1 MNESK
6 RVKKVLVLVEGENGK
21 VASVTL
27 EVLGLA
33 RKVADSLQGNVCA
46 AVIGHE
52 IRGILKE
59 IIYFADDVYS
69 TESPLLADFQADI
82 YSSALEDLSQE
93 VNPFLILMGH
103 TLNNRELGPK
113 LAYRLG
119 AELITDCVDLEVDQ
133 RTNALLCTK
142 PVYGGNVI
150 ATFKVESEPGVAT
163 VRPKATEPIRQ
174 SKGGGKVTDFNPVI
188 DKSSVRTLLVQRVI
202 EEEENASL
210 DKADVVV
217 SGGRGIKE
225 IEGLKELQELIHV
238 LKRRFDRVELGA
250 SRPLVD
256 RGWVISSRQIGL
268 TGEKVA
274 PELYIAVG
282 ISGTSQ
288 HLSGILRSKKII
300 AINSDPKAPI
310 FQSAD
315 YGVIGQ
321 YEDVVPALVKKLKEL
336 L

>member
-1 MNESK
+1 MNESQSL
-6 RVKKVLVLVEGENGK
+6 RKVLVLVEEENGK

-33 RKVADSLQGNVCA
+33 RRLADSLQGNLCA
-46 AVIGHE
+46 TVIGYE
-52 IRGILKE
+52 TRGILEE
-59 IIYFADDVYS
+59 IAYFADEVYS
-69 TESPLLADFQADI
+69 TESPLLADFQV
-82 YSSALEDLSQE
+82 DLYASVFENLSRE
-93 VNPFLILMGH
+93 VNPVLILMGH

-119 AELITDCVDLEVDQ
+119 AELITDCVDLDIDQ

-150 ATFKVESEPGVAT
+150 ATFKVESKPGMAT

-174 SKGGGKVTDFNPVI
+174 SKGRGQIIDFNPVI
-188 DKSSVRTLLVQRVI
+188 DKSSVRTLLIERVI
-202 EEEENASL
+202 EESASL
-210 DKADVVV
+210 DKADAVVA
-217 SGGRGIKE
+217 GGRGIKE

-238 LKRRFDRVELGA
+238 MKRRFDRVELGA

-256 RGWVISSRQIGL
+256 RGWVSSSRQIGL

-282 ISGTSQ
+282 ISGASQ
-288 HLSGILRSKKII
+288 HLAGILGSKKVI
-300 AINSDPKAPI
+300 AINSDPEAPI
-310 FQSAD
+310 FKAAD
-315 YGVIGQ
+315 YGVIGK
-321 YEDVVPALVKKLKEL
+321 YKDAVPALVKKLEEL